1 VILDEISTALN
12 RMGFP
17 NKVVGNTIEATI
29 PLPYSPEYVQP
40 SFKIHYSPE
49 QKILVYQPNRHSTQK
64 MLRNLELQLEN
75 LAKENGLVLIISGTI
90 PI

>member
-1 VILDEISTALN
+1 
-12 RMGFP
+12 
-17 NKVVGNTIEATI
+17 
-29 PLPYSPEYVQP
+29 
-40 SFKIHYSPE
+40 
-49 QKILVYQPNRHSTQK
+49 